1 MKVLKLILFRPSN
14 IILFLGIA
22 LLFFIDLILNGIVM
36 PFAFIIDRIEK
47 AIKYLLNLIKN

>member
-22 LLFFIDLILNGIVM
+22 LLFFIDLILNGIVI
-36 PFAFIIDRIEK
+36 PFAFTIDRIEK